1 MDSVLATRC
10 DAVLKIHLWDMSWRE
25 AEEAFKKSDT
35 VILPTGTLHA
45 HGPSPI
51 SIDSSSVE
59 KLAEEVGRRTGLVV
73 LPLVPYG
80 EDEKMK
86 HYPATIGISPNVLE
100 GFYMDICR
108 SLRRNGI
115 LKVLVLNGH
124 GGNREVLMRV
134 GRDIREFGMLMA
146 IVDWYNIGTK
156 LMPDLFPRP
165 HVFIEELAVAIAIGG
180 KDAADIGKGGY
191 RGEWG
196 WTEFRKMFGDKIKP
210 LGFDNFE
217 YKGGPVIIP
226 IDAWDVDVDTP
237 PEIRKDELDRLEK
250 QGQEILKR
258 CADYIAEFA
267 KDFEK
272 IDVKTI

>member
-1 MDSVLATRC
+1 MKYR
-10 DAVLKIHLWDMSWRE
+10 LWDMSWRE

-51 SIDSSSVE
+51 SIDSSSPE
-59 KLAEEVGRRTGLVV
+59 KLADEVGKRTGLIV

-86 HYPATIGISPNVLE
+86 LYPGTISISPNVLQ
-100 GFYMDICR
+100 GYYLDICR
-108 SLRRNGI
+108 SLHRNGI
-115 LKVLVLNGH
+115 RKVLVLNGH
-124 GGNREVLMRV
+124 GGNREILMSV
-134 GRDIREFGMLMA
+134 GRNIREHGMLMA
-146 IVDWYNIGTK
+146 IVDWYNVGTK
-156 LMPDLFPRP
+156 TMPDLFPRP

-180 KDAADIGKGGY
+180 KDVVDIGKVGY

-196 WTEFRKMFGDKIKP
+196 WKEFRKIFGDKIEP
-210 LGFDNFE
+210 RGFDNFE

-226 IDAWDVDVDTP
+226 VDAWDVDLDTP
-237 PEIRKDELDRLEK
+237 PEIREDELDKLEK

-258 CADYIAEFA
+258 CTDYIVDFA

-272 IDVKTI
+272 IDVERSLGSKHY